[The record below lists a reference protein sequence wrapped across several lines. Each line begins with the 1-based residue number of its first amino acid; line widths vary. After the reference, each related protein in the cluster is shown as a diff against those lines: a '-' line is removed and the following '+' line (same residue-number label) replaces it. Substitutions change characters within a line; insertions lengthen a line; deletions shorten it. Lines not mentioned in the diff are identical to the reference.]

1 MTFRHTLPGQYGGGQ
16 AGDYLIPCGTHLNR
30 IMKENINTEYF
41 KTIQE
46 LCIILRVSGPITD
59 FKGDGPELLR
69 YQKKSRYIKIEL
81 VIPESK
87 WRDRSPEFVKDNYIK
102 GIRECFYLLV
112 ERAEK
117 ENEIIDKEN
126 LVNDFER
133 AMTIFE
139 NEKTETRK

>member
-1 MTFRHTLPGQYGGGQ
+1 MTFRLTLPGEFGGPGTW
-16 AGDYLIPCGTHLNR
+16 DILSPCG
-30 IMKENINTEYF
+30 IMLRKLIDKYVQGNYL
-41 KTIQE
+41 KSIQE
-46 LCIILRVSGPITD
+46 FCIILRVSGPITD